1 MFPLIDNQDKVI
13 LIDMPPDKIHQ
24 GDIIAFVN
32 NGEIVVHRVIRL
44 KYLKKEILF
53 CQKGD
58 SSPYFSWIKGKEIL
72 GKVIEIKNDKK
83 IIKLNDIFWHLYNRF
98 LALLGSFW
106 VFLNEIGKKRYVLNT
121 YGASVLSKP
130 ERGVFLIIRTVI
142 YVLTNLWR
150 IGNDNR

>member
-1 MFPLIDNQDKVI
+1 MFPLIDDQDKVT
-13 LIDMPPDKIHQ
+13 LINMPPYKIHQ
-24 GDIIAFVN
+24 GDIIAFLN

-44 KYLKKEILF
+44 RYLQKEILF

-72 GKVIEIKNDKK
+72 GKVIEIENDKK
-83 IIKLNDIFWHLYNRF
+83 IIKLTVFFWLLYNRF

-106 VFLNEIGKKRYVLNT
+106 VFINEMGKKRYVLNT
-121 YGASVLSKP
+121 SGVSVLSKP
-130 ERGVFLIIRTVI
+130 ERGVFLFIRAII

-150 IGNDNR
+150 IGNDSR